1 MPAGQVEHS
10 AGHLAWLGNAA
21 QRNVLQGH
29 LQDRVVLTSAEAN
42 LVSVRP
48 GSKALQRMPNCA
60 HSFANALVMLI
71 TAPLVI
77 E

>member
-1 MPAGQVEHS
+1 LS
-10 AGHLAWLGNAA
+10 AISRIASFF
-21 QRNVLQGH
+21 
-29 LQDRVVLTSAEAN
+29 TSAEAN

-48 GSKALQRMPNCA
+48 GSSALQRIPNCA
-60 HSFANALVMLI
+60 HSLANALVMLM